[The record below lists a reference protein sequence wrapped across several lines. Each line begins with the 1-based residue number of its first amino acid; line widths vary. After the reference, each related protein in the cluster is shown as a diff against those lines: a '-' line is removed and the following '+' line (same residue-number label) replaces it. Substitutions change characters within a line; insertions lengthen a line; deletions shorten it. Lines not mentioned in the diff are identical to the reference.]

1 MTATVNAA
9 ATFTDLQGLA
19 ALRREAAGDTPE
31 ARRAVAQQFESLFLQ
46 MMLKQMRDANAI
58 DGGLI
63 DQDRMRFHQDMLDNQ
78 LAVSLSQGRGIGL
91 ADSILRQ
98 LDGNPGRSVMA
109 APAQTAPA
117 RPAETT
123 ALPWRGD
130 DPEAFV
136 AGIWPHAERAGRA
149 LDVPTEVIVAQ
160 AALETGWGRSVIAD
174 EQGRTSF
181 NLFGIKAGANWGG
194 DKVSVSTLE
203 FVDGVPER
211 RREPFRAYGS
221 MAEGFADYVRL
232 LAGNARYQGAV
243 AASDVEGFARGL
255 QAGGYATDPD
265 YADKLIAIVRR
276 GLPGRESQELLR
288 AADTHVTDPG
298 ARSSRAGGDQA

>member
-1 MTATVNAA
+1 MTAPVNAA

-46 MMLKQMRDANAI
+46 MMLKQMRNANAI

-98 LDGNPGRSVMA
+98 LDGNGVGTSPLEPLAPPRA
-109 APAQTAPA
+109 APSAA
-117 RPAETT
+117 AE
-123 ALPWRGD
+123 LPFSGD

-136 AGIWPHAERAGRA
+136 AGIWPHAERAA
-149 LDVPTEVIVAQ
+149 QELDVPTEVIVAQ
-160 AALETGWGRSVIAD
+160 AALETGWGRSVITD
-174 EQGRTSF
+174 EHGRSSF
-181 NLFGIKAGANWGG
+181 NLFGIKAGASWDGH
-194 DKVSVSTLE
+194 KVSVSTLE

-221 MAEGFADYVRL
+221 LAEGFADYVRL
-232 LAGNARYQGAV
+232 LAGNERYQRAV
-243 AASDVEGFARGL
+243 AARDVEGFARGL

-265 YADKLIAIVRR
+265 YADKLIGIVRR
-276 GLPGRESQELLR
+276 GLPGRDAQALLR
-288 AADTHVTDPG
+288 AADTNDTEPG